1 MTEFQMYEYLSAHC
15 VIYITVSVFQLFA
28 YLASHILRAD
38 EACKINRSLVKTGK
52 LLGAY
57 RYSMDVRTYII
68 CVGRNTRRVFR
79 SCLASFNVSPVWLGA
94 LCGHPPSNG
103 INW

>member
-15 VIYITVSVFQLFA
+15 VVYSTVSVQLFA
-28 YLASHILRAD
+28 YLASHILCAD

-79 SCLASFNVSPVWLGA
+79 SRLASFNVSPVWLGA
-94 LCGHPPSNG
+94 LCGRPLSNG